1 MSKELY
7 VDDVNVEGLLTGW
20 FDNGSGMESGV
31 IMYVRDVE
39 VVFTI
44 SELLMMVE
52 ECEKFEG

>member
-7 VDDVNVEGLLTGW
+7 VDDVNVAGLLTGW
-20 FDNGSGMESGV
+20 FDNGSGMEAGV

-52 ECEKFEG
+52 ECEKFEK